1 MGNQWWLRAQDEVFG
16 PVTRDNLLEWAQMGR
31 IQPGQDVSEDGESWM
46 PATEVAF
53 LDMRWSIDIGDGT
66 PRGPFNKQAAQA
78 LLASGRLPRGSRLVE
93 VVPESAPVQED
104 APAVTAEKPVAITE
118 NPQEPVI
125 EPKAESSNEVA
136 ELKRQLETLQAGL
149 RAAEAR
155 AADAE
160 QRVGEARREAK
171 TAVKAADVAEARL
184 AAIQAEAAQKDADL
198 AAAHAAA
205 DKAREEAEA
214 AIAAVKKDA
223 ATAIENALE
232 SARQQSGKAAAE
244 LAAKD
249 DALAAKESE
258 IAAIQREAAAELAAR
273 ETEHAA
279 EIAARETELKEKET
293 ALAEKDRALAAKDAA
308 LAEKDTVLAEKDS
321 ALNAAHRE
329 VSEAESMAKAAE
341 SDLADLFSS
350 VQANEAAYENR
361 IQSLSEEIKRL
372 PPTAQLAADAQA
384 AVYTLMKEEA
394 DELAAALEAEN
405 REAEALRQ
413 YRRQRTERLLARR
426 QEILRRLGTDAD
438 DMTRRALKAHPE
450 DPRTAHLRQ
459 ELDALRILQ
468 ERSALEAD
476 RKIRDLSAKLRESSS
491 EVKRL
496 REQAADVTVIYRQL
510 QDAREKLSAREK
522 DLVEERQKSEI
533 ERQQHAAAQQALLT
547 RLSSLEMGMPG
558 ATNQSREARSVR
570 LAPWMGL
577 KK

>member
-31 IQPGQDVSEDGESWM
+31 IQPGQDVSEDGENWK
-46 PATEVAF
+46 PATEIAF

-78 LLASGRLPRGSRLVE
+78 LLASGRLPRGSKLVE
-93 VVPESAPVQED
+93 VVPEPVDQKAEPEPAPQKDEPAAQAQSACVD
-104 APAVTAEKPVAITE
+104 
-118 NPQEPVI
+118 
-125 EPKAESSNEVA
+125 EPKVASSNEIA
-136 ELKRQLETLQAGL
+136 ELRQQLETLQAGL

-155 AADAE
+155 AAEAE
-160 QRVGEARREAK
+160 RRVDEVRREA
-171 TAVKAADVAEARL
+171 
-184 AAIQAEAAQKDADL
+184 
-198 AAAHAAA
+198 
-205 DKAREEAEA
+205 
-214 AIAAVKKDA
+214 
-223 ATAIENALE
+223 
-232 SARQQSGKAAAE
+232 
-244 LAAKD
+244 
-249 DALAAKESE
+249 
-258 IAAIQREAAAELAAR
+258 
-273 ETEHAA
+273 
-279 EIAARETELKEKET
+279 
-293 ALAEKDRALAAKDAA
+293 
-308 LAEKDTVLAEKDS
+308 
-321 ALNAAHRE
+321 
-329 VSEAESMAKAAE
+329 SEAESMAKAAE

-350 VQANEAAYENR
+350 AQANEAAYENR

-384 AVYTLMKEEA
+384 AVYALMKEEA

-405 REAEALRQ
+405 REAEAFRQ

-476 RKIRDLSAKLRESSS
+476 RKIRDLSAKLRESVS
-491 EVKRL
+491 EVNRL
-496 REQAADVTVIYRQL
+496 RAQSVDVTVIYRQL

-547 RLSSLEMGMPG
+547 RLSSLGMGMPG

>member
-31 IQPGQDVSEDGESWM
+31 IQPGQDVSEDGENWK
-46 PATEVAF
+46 PATEIAF

-78 LLASGRLPRGSRLVE
+78 LLASGRLPRGSKLVE
-93 VVPESAPVQED
+93 VVPEPVDQKAEPEPAPQKDEPAAQAQSACVD
-104 APAVTAEKPVAITE
+104 
-118 NPQEPVI
+118 
-125 EPKAESSNEVA
+125 EPKVASSNEIA
-136 ELKRQLETLQAGL
+136 ELRQQLETLQAGL

-155 AADAE
+155 AAEAE
-160 QRVGEARREAK
+160 RRVDEVRREA
-171 TAVKAADVAEARL
+171 
-184 AAIQAEAAQKDADL
+184 
-198 AAAHAAA
+198 
-205 DKAREEAEA
+205 
-214 AIAAVKKDA
+214 
-223 ATAIENALE
+223 
-232 SARQQSGKAAAE
+232 
-244 LAAKD
+244 
-249 DALAAKESE
+249 
-258 IAAIQREAAAELAAR
+258 
-273 ETEHAA
+273 
-279 EIAARETELKEKET
+279 
-293 ALAEKDRALAAKDAA
+293 
-308 LAEKDTVLAEKDS
+308 
-321 ALNAAHRE
+321 
-329 VSEAESMAKAAE
+329 SEAESMAKAAE

-350 VQANEAAYENR
+350 AQANEAAYENR

-384 AVYTLMKEEA
+384 AVYALMKEEA

-405 REAEALRQ
+405 REAEVFRQ

-476 RKIRDLSAKLRESSS
+476 RKIRDLSAKLRESVS
-491 EVKRL
+491 EVNRL
-496 REQAADVTVIYRQL
+496 RAQSVDVTVIYRQL
-510 QDAREKLSAREK
+510 QEAREKLSAREK

>member
-31 IQPGQDVSEDGESWM
+31 IQPGQDVSEDGENWK
-46 PATEVAF
+46 PATEIAF

-78 LLASGRLPRGSRLVE
+78 LLASGRLPRGSKLVE
-93 VVPESAPVQED
+93 VVPEPVDQKAEPEPAPQKDEPAAQSQSACVD
-104 APAVTAEKPVAITE
+104 
-118 NPQEPVI
+118 
-125 EPKAESSNEVA
+125 EPKVASSNEIA
-136 ELKRQLETLQAGL
+136 ELRQQLETLQAGL

-155 AADAE
+155 ADEAE
-160 QRVGEARREAK
+160 RRVDEVRREA
-171 TAVKAADVAEARL
+171 
-184 AAIQAEAAQKDADL
+184 
-198 AAAHAAA
+198 
-205 DKAREEAEA
+205 
-214 AIAAVKKDA
+214 
-223 ATAIENALE
+223 
-232 SARQQSGKAAAE
+232 
-244 LAAKD
+244 
-249 DALAAKESE
+249 
-258 IAAIQREAAAELAAR
+258 
-273 ETEHAA
+273 
-279 EIAARETELKEKET
+279 
-293 ALAEKDRALAAKDAA
+293 
-308 LAEKDTVLAEKDS
+308 
-321 ALNAAHRE
+321 
-329 VSEAESMAKAAE
+329 SEAESMAKAAE

-350 VQANEAAYENR
+350 AQANEAAYENR

-384 AVYTLMKEEA
+384 AVYALMKEEA

-405 REAEALRQ
+405 REAEAFRQ

-476 RKIRDLSAKLRESSS
+476 RKIRDLSAKLRESVS
-491 EVKRL
+491 EVNRL
-496 REQAADVTVIYRQL
+496 RAQSVDVTVIYRQL

>member
-31 IQPGQDVSEDGESWM
+31 IQPGQDVSEDGENWK
-46 PATEVAF
+46 PATEIVF

-78 LLASGRLPRGSRLVE
+78 LLASGRLPRGSKLVE
-93 VVPESAPVQED
+93 VVPEPVDQKAEPEPAPQKDEPAAQAQSACVD
-104 APAVTAEKPVAITE
+104 
-118 NPQEPVI
+118 
-125 EPKAESSNEVA
+125 EPKVASSNEIA
-136 ELKRQLETLQAGL
+136 ELRQQLETLQAGL

-155 AADAE
+155 AAEAE
-160 QRVGEARREAK
+160 RRVDEVRREA
-171 TAVKAADVAEARL
+171 
-184 AAIQAEAAQKDADL
+184 
-198 AAAHAAA
+198 
-205 DKAREEAEA
+205 
-214 AIAAVKKDA
+214 
-223 ATAIENALE
+223 
-232 SARQQSGKAAAE
+232 
-244 LAAKD
+244 
-249 DALAAKESE
+249 
-258 IAAIQREAAAELAAR
+258 
-273 ETEHAA
+273 
-279 EIAARETELKEKET
+279 
-293 ALAEKDRALAAKDAA
+293 
-308 LAEKDTVLAEKDS
+308 
-321 ALNAAHRE
+321 
-329 VSEAESMAKAAE
+329 SEAESMAKAAE

-350 VQANEAAYENR
+350 AQANEAAYENR

-384 AVYTLMKEEA
+384 AVYALMKEEA

-405 REAEALRQ
+405 REAEVFRQ

-476 RKIRDLSAKLRESSS
+476 RKIRDLSAKLRESVS
-491 EVKRL
+491 EVNRL
-496 REQAADVTVIYRQL
+496 RAQSVDVTVIYRQL
-510 QDAREKLSAREK
+510 QEAREKLSAREK

>member
-31 IQPGQDVSEDGESWM
+31 IQPGQDVSEDGENWK
-46 PATEVAF
+46 PATEIAF

-78 LLASGRLPRGSRLVE
+78 LLASGRLPRGSKLVE
-93 VVPESAPVQED
+93 VVPEPVDQKAEPEPAPQKDEPAAQAQSACVD
-104 APAVTAEKPVAITE
+104 
-118 NPQEPVI
+118 
-125 EPKAESSNEVA
+125 EPKVASSNEIA
-136 ELKRQLETLQAGL
+136 ELRQQLETLQAGL

-155 AADAE
+155 ADEAE
-160 QRVGEARREAK
+160 RRVDEAR
-171 TAVKAADVAEARL
+171 
-184 AAIQAEAAQKDADL
+184 
-198 AAAHAAA
+198 
-205 DKAREEAEA
+205 
-214 AIAAVKKDA
+214 
-223 ATAIENALE
+223 
-232 SARQQSGKAAAE
+232 
-244 LAAKD
+244 
-249 DALAAKESE
+249 
-258 IAAIQREAAAELAAR
+258 REAAAELAAR

-279 EIAARETELKEKET
+279 ELAARETELKKKETALAEKDAALAAKDTALAEKET
-293 ALAEKDRALAAKDAA
+293 ALAEKD
-308 LAEKDTVLAEKDS
+308 S
-321 ALNAAHRE
+321 ALTAAHRE
-329 VSEAESMAKAAE
+329 ASEAESMAKAAE

-350 VQANEAAYENR
+350 AQANEAAYENR

-384 AVYTLMKEEA
+384 AVYALMKEEA

-405 REAEALRQ
+405 REAEAFRQ

-476 RKIRDLSAKLRESSS
+476 RKIRDLSAKLRESVS
-491 EVKRL
+491 EVNRL
-496 REQAADVTVIYRQL
+496 RAQSVDVTVIYHQL

>member
-31 IQPGQDVSEDGESWM
+31 IQPGQDVSEDGENWK
-46 PATEVAF
+46 PATEIAF

-78 LLASGRLPRGSRLVE
+78 LLASGRLPRGSKLVE
-93 VVPESAPVQED
+93 VVPEPVDQKAEPEPAPQKDEPAAQAQSACVD
-104 APAVTAEKPVAITE
+104 
-118 NPQEPVI
+118 
-125 EPKAESSNEVA
+125 EPKVASSNEIA
-136 ELKRQLETLQAGL
+136 ELRQQLETLQAGL

-155 AADAE
+155 AAEAE
-160 QRVGEARREAK
+160 RRVDEARREA
-171 TAVKAADVAEARL
+171 
-184 AAIQAEAAQKDADL
+184 
-198 AAAHAAA
+198 
-205 DKAREEAEA
+205 
-214 AIAAVKKDA
+214 
-223 ATAIENALE
+223 
-232 SARQQSGKAAAE
+232 
-244 LAAKD
+244 
-249 DALAAKESE
+249 
-258 IAAIQREAAAELAAR
+258 
-273 ETEHAA
+273 
-279 EIAARETELKEKET
+279 
-293 ALAEKDRALAAKDAA
+293 
-308 LAEKDTVLAEKDS
+308 
-321 ALNAAHRE
+321 
-329 VSEAESMAKAAE
+329 SEAESMAKAAE

-350 VQANEAAYENR
+350 AQANEAAYENR

-384 AVYTLMKEEA
+384 AVYALMKEEA

-405 REAEALRQ
+405 REAEAFRQ

-476 RKIRDLSAKLRESSS
+476 RKIRDLSAKLRESVS
-491 EVKRL
+491 EVNRL
-496 REQAADVTVIYRQL
+496 RAQSVDVTVIYRQL

>member
-1 MGNQWWLRAQDEVFG
+1 MSNQWWLRAQDEVFG

-31 IQPGQDVSEDGESWM
+31 IQPGQDVSEDGENWK
-46 PATEVAF
+46 PAIEVAF

-78 LLASGRLPRGSRLVE
+78 LIASGRLPRGSKLVE
-93 VVPESAPVQED
+93 VSPEPVAPEEPSEAPVSTPKTNDE
-104 APAVTAEKPVAITE
+104 PMPPVPPTG
-118 NPQEPVI
+118 EPNSG
-125 EPKAESSNEVA
+125 AANEIA
-136 ELKRQLETLQAGL
+136 ELKRQLETLQSGL

-155 AADAE
+155 AAEAE
-160 QRVGEARREAK
+160 QRVGEARKEAK

-205 DKAREEAEA
+205 DKAREEADA
-214 AIAAVKKDA
+214 AIAAAKSDVA
-223 ATAIENALE
+223 AVT
-232 SARQQSGKAAAE
+232 
-244 LAAKD
+244 
-249 DALAAKESE
+249 
-258 IAAIQREAAAELAAR
+258 AELAAR

-279 EIAARETELKEKET
+279 ELAARETELKEKET
-293 ALAEKDRALAAKDAA
+293 VLAEKNSALAAKDAA
-308 LAEKDTVLAEKDS
+308 LAEKDTALAAKETALAEKDS
-321 ALNAAHRE
+321 ALDAAHRE

-361 IQSLSEEIKRL
+361 IQSLSDEIRRL

-450 DPRTAHLRQ
+450 DPRTVHMRQ

-476 RKIRDLSAKLRESSS
+476 RKIRDLSAKLRESVS
-491 EVKRL
+491 EVNRL
-496 REQAADVTVIYRQL
+496 RAQSVDVTVIYRQL
-510 QDAREKLSAREK
+510 QEAREKLSAREK

>member
-31 IQPGQDVSEDGESWM
+31 IQPGQDVSEDGENWK
-46 PATEVAF
+46 PATEIAF

-78 LLASGRLPRGSRLVE
+78 LLASGRLPRGSKLVE
-93 VVPESAPVQED
+93 VVPEPVDQKAEPEPAPQKDEPAAQSQSACVD
-104 APAVTAEKPVAITE
+104 
-118 NPQEPVI
+118 
-125 EPKAESSNEVA
+125 EPKVASSNEIA
-136 ELKRQLETLQAGL
+136 ELRQQLETLQAGL

-155 AADAE
+155 AAEAE
-160 QRVGEARREAK
+160 RRVDEVRREA
-171 TAVKAADVAEARL
+171 
-184 AAIQAEAAQKDADL
+184 
-198 AAAHAAA
+198 
-205 DKAREEAEA
+205 
-214 AIAAVKKDA
+214 
-223 ATAIENALE
+223 
-232 SARQQSGKAAAE
+232 
-244 LAAKD
+244 
-249 DALAAKESE
+249 
-258 IAAIQREAAAELAAR
+258 
-273 ETEHAA
+273 
-279 EIAARETELKEKET
+279 
-293 ALAEKDRALAAKDAA
+293 
-308 LAEKDTVLAEKDS
+308 
-321 ALNAAHRE
+321 
-329 VSEAESMAKAAE
+329 SEAESMAKAAE

-350 VQANEAAYENR
+350 AQANEAAYENR

-384 AVYTLMKEEA
+384 AVYALMKEEA

-405 REAEALRQ
+405 REAEAFRQ

-426 QEILRRLGTDAD
+426 QEILRRLGTDVD

-459 ELDALRILQ
+459 ELDALRVLQ

-476 RKIRDLSAKLRESSS
+476 RKIRDLSAKLRESVS
-491 EVKRL
+491 EVNRL
-496 REQAADVTVIYRQL
+496 RAQSVDVTVIYRQL

>member
-31 IQPGQDVSEDGESWM
+31 IQPGQDVSEDGENWK
-46 PATEVAF
+46 PATEIAF

-78 LLASGRLPRGSRLVE
+78 LLASGRLPRGSKLVE
-93 VVPESAPVQED
+93 VVPEPVDQKAEPEPAPQKDEPAAQAQSACVD
-104 APAVTAEKPVAITE
+104 
-118 NPQEPVI
+118 
-125 EPKAESSNEVA
+125 EPKVASSNEIA
-136 ELKRQLETLQAGL
+136 ELRQQLETLQAGL
-149 RAAEAR
+149 RSAEAR
-155 AADAE
+155 AAEAE
-160 QRVGEARREAK
+160 RRVDEVRREA
-171 TAVKAADVAEARL
+171 
-184 AAIQAEAAQKDADL
+184 
-198 AAAHAAA
+198 
-205 DKAREEAEA
+205 
-214 AIAAVKKDA
+214 
-223 ATAIENALE
+223 
-232 SARQQSGKAAAE
+232 
-244 LAAKD
+244 
-249 DALAAKESE
+249 
-258 IAAIQREAAAELAAR
+258 
-273 ETEHAA
+273 
-279 EIAARETELKEKET
+279 
-293 ALAEKDRALAAKDAA
+293 
-308 LAEKDTVLAEKDS
+308 
-321 ALNAAHRE
+321 
-329 VSEAESMAKAAE
+329 SEAESMAKAAE

-350 VQANEAAYENR
+350 AQANEAAYENR

-384 AVYTLMKEEA
+384 AVYALMKEEA

-405 REAEALRQ
+405 REAEAFRQ

-476 RKIRDLSAKLRESSS
+476 RKIRDLSAKLRESVS
-491 EVKRL
+491 EVNRL
-496 REQAADVTVIYRQL
+496 RAQSVDVTVIYRQL
-510 QDAREKLSAREK
+510 QEAREKLSAREK